1 MRPGH
6 AAASPI
12 NPKPLVSSSMRTL
25 CRNARFSPC
34 LPSRIVTVAEK
45 PKPLSIDVS
54 AINAVAACTLA
65 LTYEWQRGRSQQ
77 YSPLLWKVYMPAIGK
92 VRPALRSMGT
102 TVADF
107 IE

>member
-12 NPKPLVSSSMRTL
+12 NPKTLVSSSMRTL
-25 CRNARFSPC
+25 CRNAR
-34 LPSRIVTVAEK
+34 IVTVAEK
-45 PKPLSIDVS
+45 PKPLSVDVS

-77 YSPLLWKVYMPAIGK
+77 YSPLLWKLYMPAIGK
-92 VRPALRSMGT
+92 FRPALRSMGT